1 MYIAL
6 GTTIHLNVIEV
17 SRNPSTPMEFDVP
30 LLISE
35 IDLEDVHWDLVTR
48 QVNIKWLFIQNY
60 KELFLLLTILC
71 NYKLF
76 LRLDYI
82 K

>member
-30 LLISE
+30 LLVSE

-48 QVNIKWLFIQNY
+48 QVNIKLLCIRNY
-60 KELFLLLTILC
+60 SCF
-71 NYKLF
+71 Y
-76 LRLDYI
+76 Y
-82 K
+82 